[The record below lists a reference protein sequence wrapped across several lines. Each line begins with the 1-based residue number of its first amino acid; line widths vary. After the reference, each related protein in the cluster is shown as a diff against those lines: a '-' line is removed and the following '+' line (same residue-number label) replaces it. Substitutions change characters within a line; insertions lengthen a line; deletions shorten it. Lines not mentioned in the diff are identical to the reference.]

1 MDRFFLQSQVNSSFS
16 LWFYNQKWIGFAYPQ
31 NNGLGPENVKNFNF
45 AERMYYGVID
55 DQNNA
60 IIPDEQY
67 IVQTNDGRVFDFVAD
82 SLALMRLNY
91 LSAIRGG
98 MINPSKTFMSEFKLL
113 KSYNN
118 PKERYGE
125 YLSNILQ
132 YYNETH
138 IPNFIG
144 NTIITSYDSYV
155 KHFFNFFSNEGKNVP
170 LSMSKWLLSKFSSP
184 YETGL
189 AFSYADIPP
198 DEDQRKINEIIDSDS
213 FDYFKNLTL
222 NMGFS
227 ISHHT
232 PNMLMYDL
240 ASPAGASIRRNY
252 NLNNL
257 SDIFNTRY
265 IKTYTLDMNIIN
277 KYINIYYN
285 KYAGKKFNIVPIAKV
300 EACKTVTEY
309 ATLDLV
315 ATNKKMM
322 SDYKELETYIMIRN
336 TEEGSPYNSHKIRDI
351 YKKSY
356 NLQKRLDKPS
366 ALSYINNMFRDQVW
380 NKDYGYHDIVQ
391 AQKGQTQTESRR
403 RQAGGGPTSGG
414 SSY

>member
-16 LWFYNQKWIGFAYPQ
+16 LWYYNQKWLGFAYPQ
-31 NNGLGPENVKNFNF
+31 NNGLGPKNVKNFNF
-45 AERMYYGVID
+45 VERMYYGAID

-113 KSYNN
+113 NSYSN
-118 PKERYGE
+118 PKARYGE
-125 YLSNILQ
+125 YLSSILQ

-155 KHFFNFFSNEGKNVP
+155 KHFFNFFSNEGKNIP
-170 LSMSKWLLSKFSSP
+170 LTMSKWLLSKFSSP

-189 AFSYADIPP
+189 AFSYADISP

-232 PNMLMYDL
+232 PNMLMYDV

-252 NLNNL
+252 GLNTL
-257 SDIFNTRY
+257 SDIFNSRY

-285 KYAGKKFNIVPIAKV
+285 KYVSQNPLLRFSEIKCMRV
-300 EACKTVTEY
+300 VTEFKSLNSVNPTKRPFSDTKELIMY
-309 ATLDLV
+309 ARIRNV
-315 ATNKKMM
+315 EEGRCFNPVKMRQIERKIKKML
-322 SDYKELETYIMIRN
+322 ST
-336 TEEGSPYNSHKIRDI
+336 
-351 YKKSY
+351 
-356 NLQKRLDKPS
+356 LDKPS
-366 ALSYINNMFRDQVW
+366 ALRYINNMFRDQLW
-380 NKDYGYHDIVQ
+380 NKDNGYHDGIMKLTGKTVVD
-391 AQKGQTQTESRR
+391 SRR
-403 RQAGGGPTSGG
+403 SEVGRRPSGRD
-414 SSY
+414 SRSY

>member
-16 LWFYNQKWIGFAYPQ
+16 LWYYNQKWLGFAYPQ
-31 NNGLGPENVKNFNF
+31 NNGLGPKNVKNFNF
-45 AERMYYGVID
+45 VERMYYGAID

-113 KSYNN
+113 NSYSN
-118 PKERYGE
+118 PKARYGE
-125 YLSNILQ
+125 YLSSILQ

-155 KHFFNFFSNEGKNVP
+155 KHFFNFFSNEGKNIP
-170 LSMSKWLLSKFSSP
+170 LTMSKWLLSKFSSP

-189 AFSYADIPP
+189 AFSYADISP

-232 PNMLMYDL
+232 PNMLMYDV

-252 NLNNL
+252 GLNTL
-257 SDIFNTRY
+257 SDIFNSRY

-285 KYAGKKFNIVPIAKV
+285 KYVRKNFNIIPIVKV

-309 ATLDLV
+309 AKLDLV
-315 ATNKKMM
+315 PTNQKLM
-322 SDYKELETYIMIRN
+322 SDNKELETYIHIRN
-336 TEEGSPYNSHKIRDI
+336 TEEGEPYNSHKIKNI

-356 NLQKRLDKPS
+356 NLYKRLDKPS
-366 ALSYINNMFRDQVW
+366 AFSYINNMFRDQVW
-380 NKDYGYHDIVQ
+380 NKDYGYHDLVQ
-391 AQKGQTQTESRR
+391 QQKGQTQTEAQ
-403 RQAGGGPTSGG
+403 RQQTGGGPTSGG